1 MNQQEDRP
9 ASSVR
14 AMELVV
20 AGLIFAVGALVVYDS
35 VRLGNR
41 WGDDGPQPGYFPF
54 YVGLILCISSAITFG
69 RGVMNRALSAETFV
83 TRGQLKLVLF
93 VLFPTVVYVAFIDWL
108 GIYVTSIVFIAW
120 FMRVLGK
127 YSWVKSIAVPVIVMV
142 AFFAVFEFWFK
153 VPLPKGPLEALLHL
167 N

>member
-1 MNQQEDRP
+1 
-9 ASSVR
+9 
-14 AMELVV
+14 MELVV
-20 AGLIFAVGALVVYDS
+20 SGLVIAFGAVVIYDS

-41 WGDDGPQPGYFPF
+41 WADDGPQAGYFPF
-54 YVGLILCISSAITFG
+54 YVGLLLCISGGITFAKN
-69 RGVMNRALSAETFV
+69 VIFSAAAKEGFV

-93 VLFPTVVYVAFIDWL
+93 VLVPTIVYVAFIGWL

-153 VPLPKGPLEALLHL
+153 VPLPKGPLEAWLHL